1 MAYALHHVPSNID
14 QKQFT
19 MSLENTIKYVT
30 FLLAWPLLATAQKDA
45 PILFV
50 NPSFEDLPRSGVQPN
65 GWTNCGPASET
76 PPDVQPGQFGVTLAP
91 SNGQSYLGLV
101 VRDNETWEMV
111 GQRISR
117 PLEINQCYEFSIDLC
132 RSLEYMSATKY
143 STTTASYATPARLI
157 IWGGNS
163 PCEKGEPLFETSIIQ
178 NSRWLTTVCRLSPKK
193 GSWNYIML
201 EAYYKTP
208 ILFLYNGN
216 VLVDNASAI
225 RTISCGPDKM
235 PEERLVEKGPKIQ
248 PPGPKV
254 TAGTTKPKVVAKSV
268 PDPPPIV
275 VRKLERDKLK
285 VGDTIRLEKVYFE
298 TNKYDLKPE
307 SVTSLKDLLAF
318 LQNNTDVYVEV
329 GGHTNNNPT
338 EQFANDLSTN
348 RAKAVTDWLVSR
360 GIPTERLQYKGYGK
374 KLPIQQNTTP
384 EGRRANQR
392 VEIKILKINE

>member
-1 MAYALHHVPSNID
+1 
-14 QKQFT
+14 
-19 MSLENTIKYVT
+19 MSFQNKIKYVA
-30 FLLAWPLLATAQKDA
+30 FLLACPLLAVAQKDA

-50 NPSFEDLPRSGVQPN
+50 NPSFEDLPRPGLQPS
-65 GWTNCGPASET
+65 GWTNCGPSSET

-111 GQRISR
+111 AQRISR
-117 PLEINQCYEFSIDLC
+117 PLEVNQCYEFSIDLC
-132 RSLEYMSATKY
+132 RSVEYMSPTKT
-143 STTTASYATPARLI
+143 SKENASYATPARLI

-178 NSRWLTTVCRLSPKK
+178 NVRWLTTVCRLSPKK

-208 ILFLYNGN
+208 LLFPYNGN
-216 VLVDNASAI
+216 VLIDNASVI
-225 RTISCGPDKM
+225 RPISCGPDKM
-235 PEERLVEKGPKIQ
+235 PEERLTEKGPRIQ
-248 PPGPKV
+248 PPV
-254 TAGTTKPKVVAKSV
+254 RATTTTTRPNPVVVST
-268 PDPPPIV
+268 PPPAPV
-275 VRKLERDKLK
+275 ETKKFERNKLK
-285 VGDTIRLEKVYFE
+285 AGDIIRLEKVYFE
-298 TNKYDLKPE
+298 ANKYDLKPE

-338 EQFANDLSTN
+338 EQFATDLSTN
-348 RAKAVTDWLVSR
+348 RAKAVTDWLVSQ
-360 GIPTERLQYKGYGK
+360 GIAAERLQYKGYGK
-374 KLPIQQNTTP
+374 KHPIQQNTTP

-392 VEIKILKINE
+392 VEIKILKING